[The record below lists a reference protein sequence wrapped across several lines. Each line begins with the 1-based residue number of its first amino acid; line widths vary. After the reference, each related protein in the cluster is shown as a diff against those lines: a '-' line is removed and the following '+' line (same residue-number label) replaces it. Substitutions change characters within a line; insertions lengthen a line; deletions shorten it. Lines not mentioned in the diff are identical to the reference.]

1 MCERRVS
8 LLPLVLVVLL
18 AVGHPRP
25 AGSANGLWFAPDS
38 RQDVSDRAPGDVL
51 PGEWLLARPGPEVFA
66 AARATLHAHGFRFE
80 RDDAA
85 AGLLVTRRVAY
96 DARWPDAASLG
107 LRVIHTPAAV
117 TLYVHVAP
125 GFEPARLAVG
135 AVLETTTA
143 FVPYRASKVLGTST
157 MFGYAPLAEF
167 FAAGIAD
174 RLGVTPESIAADA
187 EERARHERPLDGGRA
202 TGCGPAPLT
211 VSRPGGTA
219 PTLKHQVKPRYPS
232 NEVIRRVGGAV
243 QLRGEMTE
251 HGTLTGLS
259 WAGGVEDANLVAAAI
274 GAAGLW
280 RFSAP
285 VVDGC
290 AVRRTIMIEMSFTM
304 ER

>member
-1 MCERRVS
+1 MS
-8 LLPLVLVVLL
+8 
-18 AVGHPRP
+18 
-25 AGSANGLWFAPDS
+25 
-38 RQDVSDRAPGDVL
+38 
-51 PGEWLLARPGPEVFA
+51 GEWLLARPGPEVFA
-66 AARATLHAHGFRFE
+66 AARDTLRAHGFRFE

-107 LRVIHTPAAV
+107 LRVIHTPAAI

-143 FVPYRASKVLGTST
+143 FVPLSARKVLGTST
-157 MFGYAPLAEF
+157 MFGYVPMATF

-174 RLGVTPESIAADA
+174 RLGVALEPIPADA
-187 EERARHERPLDGGRA
+187 AERAALSVRWRA
-202 TGCGPAPLT
+202 AAP
-211 VSRPGGTA
+211 PG
-219 PTLKHQVKPRYPS
+219 VVR
-232 NEVIRRVGGAV
+232 
-243 QLRGEMTE
+243 

-259 WAGGVEDANLVAAAI
+259 WAGGVADANLVAAAL

-304 ER
+304 GR

>member
-1 MCERRVS
+1 M
-8 LLPLVLVVLL
+8 VLL

-25 AGSANGLWFAPDS
+25 AVSANGLHWAPDS
-38 RQDVSDRAPGDVL
+38 RQDVSDRTPGDVL
-51 PGEWLLARPGPEVFA
+51 PGEWLLARRGPEVFA
-66 AARATLHAHGFRFE
+66 AARETLRAHGFRFD

-96 DARWPDAASLG
+96 NARWPDAAALG

-125 GFEPARLAVG
+125 GFEPARFAVG

-143 FVPYRASKVLGTST
+143 FVPYSARKVLGTST
-157 MFGYAPLAEF
+157 MFGYAPLATF

-174 RLGVTPESIAADA
+174 RLGVALEPIAADA
-187 EERARHERPLDGGRA
+187 AERARKDRPIEDGRA

-211 VSRPGGTA
+211 ASRPGGA
-219 PTLKHQVKPRYPS
+219 LPTLKHQVKPNYPS
-232 NEVIRRVGGAV
+232 TEFIRRVGGAV
-243 QLRGEMTE
+243 QLRGEITE

-259 WAGGVEDANLVAAAI
+259 WAGGVEDANLVAAAL

-280 RFSAP
+280 RFNAP
-285 VVDGC
+285 VVEGC

-304 ER
+304 GR